1 MQEDSGRN
9 SIWDRWFRR
18 NNNRRAENKG
28 RLTGS
33 SGELDTLS
41 TNSFAFVRSS
51 DRQLDPVTLRR
62 KYGLLG
68 SDSGDEIKGDAIRA
82 MRTQWESQIRQMDD
96 TFNSTGQ
103 KSSRKKR
110 PAPQPPVQQTISRPS
125 SHVPGKRKA
134 PSPPIKKLNI
144 PPPDKPVRR
153 LSSEVVANKW
163 TNDLNSNLDD
173 RAVKAVRYQQS
184 KIDCP
189 QNDILKLEGGLLR
202 PLTDR
207 SVSTKSVV
215 ETTPASTMES
225 QRMQMMTLPL
235 KPWYKR
241 HHSHHH
247 HPTTSRWKDAVL
259 LHPPEDPIRPPVSP
273 EPPLTSPAG
282 STRSGGSSSSDGS
295 KKRKSLL
302 VNISQLDREAA
313 EIIQRERARESQK
326 KKLEDEKFYSAVA
339 ELEEEEPASTSN
351 TRELIQMFNS
361 MSDAENRPAAGPA
374 TTADAN
380 NKTSADVVTDSTIT
394 RLRVNQETV
403 CPSAVCPSPSSSV
416 FSPKLE
422 APASRT
428 EYAGARPKKTGPATE
443 PVVGWACH
451 VCTLVNCDAR
461 LWCEACTALKPRR
474 PLPVSPVTIQV
485 PVERIQK
492 TEEDKSNKTDVPS
505 SPEALRQARLAFFL
519 QTDKPEENNNKRN
532 SIKVSS
538 GCQTQPMQRPLSGIN
553 QQPGE
558 AVLISFSN
566 RSESSSV
573 RVKSVN
579 PTQFPSILSPSRT
592 QLSQYL
598 RDQQASKNR
607 TADPSPPVENGKI
620 SLFPMNFVN

>member
-1 MQEDSGRN
+1 M
-9 SIWDRWFRR
+9 
-18 NNNRRAENKG
+18 
-28 RLTGS
+28 
-33 SGELDTLS
+33 
-41 TNSFAFVRSS
+41 RSS

-96 TFNSTGQ
+96 TFNSAGQ

-339 ELEEEEPASTSN
+339 ELEEEEPASN

-451 VCTLVNCDAR
+451 VCTLVNSDAR

-492 TEEDKSNKTDVPS
+492 TEEDKSNKTEVPS

-538 GCQTQPMQRPLSGIN
+538 GCQTQPMLQRPLPGIN

-620 SLFPMNFVN
+620 SLFPMNSVN